1 MNRFSLLLFCS
12 TLSLSAAA
20 QAPQGGT
27 PPASPQGPQA
37 GNPQMQMRGKMYG
50 KIVDNNTGK
59 PVDGASVT
67 ILQMRSAEDSA
78 TGGIMAGT
86 AFTAANGEFEIDNIP
101 ANGRL
106 NLVVTA
112 LGYSAYKEPVAFDLS
127 ALRGNGGDR
136 TAMLNA
142 LNKDL
147 GNLRMLTSGTTQL
160 KEVTVTAALPQFA
173 LQGEKKVFNVS
184 ENLNTQG
191 GTVTDVLRN
200 MPGVLVDADG
210 NVSVRNAGPQI
221 LVDGRQTTLS
231 LDQIPADAVESLEL
245 ITNPSA
251 RYDAQSGAGG
261 VLNVVLKKNRRQGYN
276 GNVRAGADSRGG
288 ANLGGDFNVRSGKIN
303 ISLSAN
309 GRRSGMVTNS
319 LTERLDRYS
328 TPNNLMTQDGTWKG
342 NGYHG
347 FTRLGL
353 DYFISN
359 RTTLSLGLSK
369 SAGRFEPEESI
380 DISQKELNVATPA
393 NTWAKRTTDGRRN
406 YDMTGV
412 SLSMKRLFQ
421 QPGREFTINLDYNQ
435 SQSSNYSNFR
445 TDSFATADRQAAF
458 RDVRQRTSGSGKSAF
473 GTLQADY
480 VHPFSETSKL
490 EMGVKATLREMDNA
504 NNNYFWNAATA
515 DYVVLPNPVSDY
527 SSNDQVYAAY
537 ASFSG
542 NIGKNTGYQV
552 GLRGESSS
560 YEGRLPQS
568 GRTFKN
574 DFPISLFPSVFLS
587 QKLNDKDQFQLS
599 YRRGIN
605 RPSFWQLLPFADYS
619 DPLNI
624 RQGNAGLQPEFI
636 QTAELTYLKSWSRN
650 TYGTVSAYYR
660 HSDGLINAYQ
670 ALAINPFTG
679 EQAVVSTFANIGSS
693 DRYGI
698 ELTAQFM
705 PTKWWTVLANA
716 NGYNAAIST
725 DSALTDKNKYLSGFA
740 KINNTFNLP
749 SRFTMQLSGSYQ
761 SRTNMLPDNGE
772 GGHGR
777 MFSGPSGTAQGYL
790 DQNWFVDISI
800 RKAWGPKDAMS
811 LVLSCNDVF
820 GTRHFIQHTENSFF
834 VQDYDR
840 ISNPYTF
847 RLNFSWRFGQTDSDL
862 FRRKA
867 TRSSGEGMDM
877 GGF

>member
-1 MNRFSLLLFCS
+1 
-12 TLSLSAAA
+12 
-20 QAPQGGT
+20 
-27 PPASPQGPQA
+27 
-37 GNPQMQMRGKMYG
+37 MQMRGKMYG

-59 PVDGASVT
+59 PIDGASVT
-67 ILQMRSAEDSA
+67 ILQMRSAADSA

-86 AFTAANGEFEIDNIP
+86 AFTEANGEFEIDNIP

-106 NLVVTA
+106 SLVITA

-127 ALRGNGGDR
+127 ALRGSGGDR

-147 GNLRMLTSGTTQL
+147 GNLRMLPSGATQIG
-160 KEVTVTAALPQFA
+160 EVTVTATLPQFS
-173 LQGEKKVFNVS
+173 LQGEKKVFNV
-184 ENLNTQG
+184 EQNLNTQG

-251 RYDAQSGAGG
+251 KYDAQAGAGG

-288 ANLGGDFNVRSGKIN
+288 GNLGGDFNVRSGKIN
-303 ISLSAN
+303 VSLSAN
-309 GRRSGMVTNS
+309 GRRNSMVTNT

-328 TPNNLMTQDGTWKG
+328 TPNNLTTQDGTWNS

-347 FTRLGL
+347 FARLGL

-369 SAGRFEPEESI
+369 SAGRFEPTEAI
-380 DISQKELNVATPA
+380 DISQKEIGVASPA
-393 NTWAKRTTDGRRN
+393 NAWAKRTTNSRRN
-406 YDMTGV
+406 YDMTGA
-412 SLSMKRLFQ
+412 SLSLKRLFQ
-421 QPGREFTINLDYNQ
+421 QPGREFTLSLDYNQ
-435 SQSSNYSNFR
+435 SHSSNYSNFR
-445 TDSFATADRQAAF
+445 TDSFANADRQAAF

-473 GTLQADY
+473 STLQADY

-504 NNNYFWNAATA
+504 NNNYFWNPATS
-515 DYVVLPNPVSDY
+515 DYVALPNPVSDY
-527 SSNDQVYAAY
+527 SSSDQVYAAY

-542 NIGKNTGYQV
+542 NIGKNTGYQI

-568 GRTFKN
+568 GQTFKN

-587 QKLNDKDQFQLS
+587 QNLNDKDQLQLS

-624 RQGNAGLQPEFI
+624 RQGNAGLKPEFI
-636 QTAELTYLKSWSRN
+636 QTAELTYLKTWSRSV
-650 TYGTVSAYYR
+650 YGTASAYYR
-660 HSDGLINAYQ
+660 HSDGLISAYQ
-670 ALAINPFTG
+670 TLANNPFTG
-679 EQAVVSTFANIGSS
+679 DQAVVSTFANIGAS
-693 DRYGI
+693 DRYGL

-705 PTKWWTVLANA
+705 PVKWWTVLANL

-749 SRFTMQLSGSYQ
+749 SRFTVQLSGSYQ
-761 SRTNMLPDNGE
+761 SRTNMLPDNSD

-790 DQNWFVDISI
+790 DQNWFVDVSI

-811 LVLSCNDVF
+811 LVLSCNDIF
-820 GTRHFIQHTENSFF
+820 GTRHSIQHTENAYFI
-834 VQDYDR
+834 QDYDR
-840 ISNPYTF
+840 LSNPYTF

-862 FRRKA
+862 FRRKN
-867 TRSSGEGMDM
+867 TRSGGGEGADM